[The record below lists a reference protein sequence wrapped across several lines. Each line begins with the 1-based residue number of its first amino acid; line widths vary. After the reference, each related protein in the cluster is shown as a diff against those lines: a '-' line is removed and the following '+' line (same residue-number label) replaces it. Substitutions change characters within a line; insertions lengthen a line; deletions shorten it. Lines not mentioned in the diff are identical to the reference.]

1 MNLISA
7 DIPTISCCL
16 KFARTCVLN
25 TYMGLKLNKL
35 KSIFDNEIYNHT
47 SFIVSYKIS
56 VPFSRGPDIEP
67 LSGRFFIDVCVCRE
81 RGCFDVVFLLFFCN
95 AIFSKSELKPKSFS
109 CQSNSIWKIIFI
121 RNVSN
126 TFFCL
131 DLLAKLPYLC
141 RLRFSCFARL
151 KRTYAVL
158 PNLLLTSLN

>member
-35 KSIFDNEIYNHT
+35 TSIFDNEIYNHT

-56 VPFSRGPDIEP
+56 LPFSRGPDIEP
-67 LSGRFFIDVCVCRE
+67 LSCRIFIDVCVCRE
-81 RGCFDVVFLLFFCN
+81 RGCLDVVFFFVFFCN

-109 CQSNSIWKIIFI
+109 CQSNRIWKIIFI

-126 TFFCL
+126 TFFL
-131 DLLAKLPYLC
+131 FRLACEINRIKKATFVVC
-141 RLRFSCFARL
+141 GSV
-151 KRTYAVL
+151 VL
-158 PNLLLTSLN
+158 HD